1 MGSNPAAPTINPH
14 LEPSQYC
21 EILRSFHALKFIQS
35 TILMVGRNAVVLD
48 EVQFTKFRLQGLWLP
63 QLSLMTSLPTSGRD
77 RSPT

>member
-1 MGSNPAAPTINPH
+1 
-14 LEPSQYC
+14 
-21 EILRSFHALKFIQS
+21 
-35 TILMVGRNAVVLD
+35 MVGRNAVVLD